1 MQWAL
6 SYSKMHLLKPIFI
19 PLDFPKKTFIRI
31 LIYLKPSCSRYFVAQ
46 SDWFCFLWSLKRK
59 QLFEY
64 EQDLDK
70 KKTHFFFFLKHV
82 LLFRYALSFQTV
94 SSCCLPLKKRKRH
107 SWYFYG
113 AAFKLI
119 VLQKK
124 IKFLAYISRQPLK
137 RWSRNRP
144 ETK

>member
-6 SYSKMHLLKPIFI
+6 SYSKMHLLKAIFI
-19 PLDFPKKTFIRI
+19 PLDFPQKTFIRI

-46 SDWFCFLWSLKRK
+46 SDFVFFGVSNVNSYSNMNKIWT
-59 QLFEY
+59 
-64 EQDLDK
+64 K
-70 KKTHFFFFLKHV
+70 KKLIFFFLKHV

-107 SWYFYG
+107 SWCFYG

-124 IKFLAYISRQPLK
+124 IKLLAYISRQPLK

>member
-19 PLDFPKKTFIRI
+19 PLDFPKKNLYTYPHLFETLLFEIFR
-31 LIYLKPSCSRYFVAQ
+31 CSK
-46 SDWFCFLWSLKRK
+46 WFCFLWSLKRK

-70 KKTHFFFFLKHV
+70 KKTHFFFLKHV

-107 SWYFYG
+107 SWCFYG